1 MADRL
6 IRMLRDLKA
15 GTAAARPIVP
25 SPIAIAAEVMAR
37 AEPLLL
43 DVRRARV
50 VLNAVKNTPGV
61 DPAERAVYLVML
73 KSFERGLLAAVEGII
88 AELRKRRGE
97 GEADAEAWL
106 RRRLREFRKER

>member
-1 MADRL
+1 MSDRL

-15 GTAAARPIVP
+15 GRGAARPIVP
-25 SPIAIAAEVMAR
+25 SPIAAAAAVIAR

-50 VLNAVKNTPGV
+50 ALTAAKNTPDV
-61 DPAERAVYLVML
+61 DPAERAVHLLML
-73 KSFERGLLAAVEGII
+73 KTFERGLLAAVEAVI

-97 GEADAEAWL
+97 GESEAEAWL